1 VLRLAI
7 AQMRPR
13 KGAYEENLARLGA
26 LVREVAV
33 SADPPELLVAPEAAL
48 TGYFLEGGVRDL
60 AVSADQLFHDLSCQ
74 HRDAHAPPLDVAL
87 GFYEVHQNR
96 LFNSGLY
103 ATLGGPGAGIR
114 HVHRKVFLPT
124 YGVFDEERFVEAGRG
139 VQAFDTRWGRAAILI
154 CEDAWHSFTPMLAAL
169 GGAQLILIPSAS
181 PARGVEPAEEAPG
194 RPASLARWNRLV
206 QDIAGEHGV
215 YVALAQL
222 VGFEG
227 GKAFPGGSL
236 VAGPRG
242 ELLAEAPI
250 FEEALLRVT
259 LDFEEITRARAD
271 MPLLSDLE
279 MRLPHLLGSL
289 HEARRGAKGGAPS
302 RVGGAVGSAGRPGSP
317 GTQGI
322 GGAGVG
328 EAGAASA
335 VRRGVNLSGAKGQSA
350 GHGPLRSAQG
360 DRDADQA
367 KPGTRQDDPGAA
379 QDDLGAAQVDSGD
392 SQNAPGSPPVGPCDA
407 APIPHVALA
416 PASMRADPS
425 RDPLAIDAALTR
437 RWLVEF
443 IRDEIQ
449 RRRGFERVVIGL
461 SGGVDSS
468 VVAYLAAEA
477 LGPGNVVGVR
487 MPYRTSSPESLA
499 HAQLVV
505 DALGIEAAT
514 IDISAAVD
522 GLAGAMHEQ
531 PDASRLGN
539 MMARTRMITLFD
551 LSAAR
556 RALPLGTGNKTER
569 LFGYFT
575 WHADDSPPVNPIG
588 DLFKSQVWALARD
601 LGLPDVIVSKPA
613 SADLITGQ
621 TDEGDFGISYPRAD
635 AILHWILLGYGSPEI
650 AALGFSEEEI
660 ALVRRRLDSTHWK
673 RRLPT
678 VAMLSATAI
687 GEYYLRPVDY

>member
-13 KGAYEENLARLGA
+13 KGAYEENLGRLGA
-26 LVREVAV
+26 LFREVAG
-33 SADPPELLVAPEAAL
+33 SAEPPDLIVAPEAAL

-60 AVSADQLFHDLSCQ
+60 AVSADRLFHDLACQ
-74 HRDAHAPPLDVAL
+74 HRDANAPPLDIAL

-103 ATLGGPGAGIR
+103 ATLGGPDAGIR

-181 PARGVEPAEEAPG
+181 PARGVEPQEETAG

-242 ELLAEAPI
+242 DLLAEGPI
-250 FEEALLRVT
+250 FEEALVRVT

-271 MPLLSDLE
+271 LPLLSDLE

-289 HEARRGAKGGAPS
+289 HEARRGGKGGGVS
-302 RVGGAVGSAGRPGSP
+302 GAGSASIPRP
-317 GTQGI
+317 
-322 GGAGVG
+322 
-328 EAGAASA
+328 
-335 VRRGVNLSGAKGQSA
+335 
-350 GHGPLRSAQG
+350 
-360 DRDADQA
+360 
-367 KPGTRQDDPGAA
+367 
-379 QDDLGAAQVDSGD
+379 DLT
-392 SQNAPGSPPVGPCDA
+392 PR
-407 APIPHVALA
+407 IALA
-416 PASMRADPS
+416 PSSMRADPS
-425 RDPLAIDAALTR
+425 RDPLAIDPALTR

-443 IRDEIQ
+443 VRDEVQ

-477 LGPGNVVGVR
+477 LGPRNVIGVR

-499 HAQLVV
+499 HAQLIV
-505 DALGIEAAT
+505 DALGIEEST
-514 IDISAAVD
+514 VEISAAVD
-522 GLAGAMHEQ
+522 GLAAAMHEP
-531 PDASRLGN
+531 PDAGRLGN
-539 MMARTRMITLFD
+539 IMARMRMITLFN

-556 RALPLGTGNKTER
+556 HALPLGTGNKTER

-588 DLFKSQVWALARD
+588 DLFKSQVWALARS
-601 LGLPDVIVSKPA
+601 LGVPDVIVSKPA
-613 SADLITGQ
+613 SADLIKGQ

-635 AILHWILLGYGSPEI
+635 AILHWILLGYRSPEI
-650 AALGFSEEEI
+650 AALGFGEEEI
-660 ALVRRRLDSTHWK
+660 ALVRTRLDSTHWK